1 MKALILAGGI
11 GSRLAPLTDN
21 CPKSLVEVNGTPIL
35 IKQINNLQEN
45 GITDITI
52 VVGYKAEMIKAAVT
66 AQYPN
71 VHFIC
76 NEEYLSTNN
85 MYSAWLSRESIK
97 GEDFLMMNADVF
109 FDASVIAALLRCPID
124 NAIVTDIGRY
134 MEESMKVVEK
144 DGRLIQISKSI
155 SKENALGVSIDVYK
169 FSAAGGNAFFAKCE
183 EYILKNNERNMW
195 TEVAIND
202 IFADVNFGVCPL
214 DGRWIEIDNL
224 DDLDEAKR
232 LFIN

>member
-1 MKALILAGGI
+1 MKALILAGGV

-21 CPKSLVEVNGTPIL
+21 CPKSLVDVNGTPIL
-35 IKQINNLQEN
+35 MKQISNLFEN

-52 VVGYKAEMIKAAVT
+52 AVGYKAEMIEKAVT

-71 VHFIC
+71 IHFAY
-76 NEEYLSTNN
+76 NKEYSTTNN
-85 MYSAWLSRESIK
+85 MYSAWLSREAIK
-97 GEDFLMMNADVF
+97 GEEFLMMNADVF
-109 FDASVIAALLRCPID
+109 FDASVITTLLRCPIE
-124 NAIVTDIGRY
+124 NAIVTDVGTY

-155 SKENALGVSIDVYK
+155 SKENALGVSIDIYK
-169 FSAAGGNAFFAKCE
+169 FSAMGGNAFFAKCE
-183 EYILKNNERNMW
+183 EYILKKNERNMW

-202 IFADVNFGVCPL
+202 IFSEVSFGVCPV

-224 DDLDEAKR
+224 DDLNVAQN
-232 LFIN
+232 LFSD